1 MTSSGTSRPMRVL
14 MLTNMYP
21 SATEPGYGSFVER
34 QKHDL
39 ERAHGVRVRLVSSS
53 RRGGRALSN
62 LVKYVELLGKTLAE
76 TLRGDYDL
84 VHAHY
89 LLPVA
94 AFALIPSAV
103 RRKPLVITAHGT
115 DIYSGLRPRWKPW
128 IVRALGR
135 ACRIIVVSQ
144 FLAGQLVENFGV
156 QTPPGREIVIA
167 NMGVDTELFVP
178 GDTDSL
184 KVASGLPA
192 DVPHLLFV
200 GNFVEQ
206 KGVTDLARA
215 LVLLS
220 ERGVS
225 FRATLLGHG
234 PEMTEVREVTAPL
247 GELVAFREVVPHEQ
261 LVDVFRSADLFVLP
275 SRREGVGLLVCLESL
290 SCGVP
295 VVCGRAGGLPEIVRD
310 GENGVLF
317 EPGDPAGIA
326 DAIQGLLED
335 PDELAR
341 LVGAARPSAL
351 PYSEAEQA
359 EKVYRVY
366 QECAGSSA

>member
-1 MTSSGTSRPMRVL
+1 MTPPDALRPLRVL

-21 SATEPGYGSFVER
+21 STAEPGYGSFVLR
-34 QKHDL
+34 QQREL
-39 ERAHGVRVRLVSSS
+39 ERTHGVRIRLVHTS
-53 RRGGRALSN
+53 RRGGGALAN
-62 LVKYVELLGKTLAE
+62 VLKYAELLARTLAE
-76 TLRGDYDL
+76 TIRGDYDL

-94 AFALIPSAV
+94 AFSLIPAAL

-115 DIYSGLRPRWKPW
+115 DVYTGLRPRWKPF
-128 IVRALGR
+128 IVRALKR
-135 ACRIIVVSQ
+135 ACRIIVVSD
-144 FLAGQLVENFGV
+144 FLAERLAENFGIAE
-156 QTPPGREIVIA
+156 QPGREFLIA
-167 NMGVDTELFVP
+167 NMGVNTEKFTP
-178 GDTDSL
+178 GDCDAL
-184 KVASGLPA
+184 KAAAGIAPST
-192 DVPHLLFV
+192 PHMLFV

-215 LVLLS
+215 LVLLH
-220 ERGVS
+220 ERGVD

-234 PEMTEVREVTAPL
+234 PEMAEVRQISAGL
-247 GELVAFREVVPHEQ
+247 GELVMFRDAISHEA

-295 VVCGRAGGLPEIVRD
+295 VACGRAGGLPEIVHD

-317 EPGDPAGIA
+317 EPNDPQGMA
-326 DAIQGLLED
+326 DAIQRLLED
-335 PDELAR
+335 PAGLSRLA
-341 LVGAARPSAL
+341 VAARPSAL
-351 PYSEAEQA
+351 PYSEAAQA

-366 QECAGSSA
+366 EECVGS